1 MRVAHL
7 NITSSKS
14 ENKSERDVGSGRWGG
29 ETDLS
34 VKQVDQLTLV
44 ELVGPKLNEGPW
56 LKKTK
61 AGLERWL
68 RVLKALT
75 ALP

>member
-29 ETDLS
+29 NEVIPSSRRHNGWPSGMPWAEAEVGLR
-34 VKQVDQLTLV
+34 TL
-44 ELVGPKLNEGPW
+44 
-56 LKKTK
+56 
-61 AGLERWL
+61 R
-68 RVLKALT
+68 RVQMNYQEDS
-75 ALP
+75 